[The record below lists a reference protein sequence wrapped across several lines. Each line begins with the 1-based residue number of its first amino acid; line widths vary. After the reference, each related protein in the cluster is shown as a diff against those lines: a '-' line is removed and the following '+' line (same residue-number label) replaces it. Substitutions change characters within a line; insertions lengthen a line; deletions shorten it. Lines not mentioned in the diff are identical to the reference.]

1 MLSHTGHLARLST
14 LLFAHLWKMCK
25 FGAVGV
31 LNTTIDMGLFWLLH
45 VNVGIPF
52 IIANLMSYSV
62 GMLNSFILNKT
73 WTFVDTRDQGS
84 IGRQLP
90 TFLAINAISLGLSSL
105 ILWVCIEPMGAMM
118 AKLLATLVS
127 FLVNFWATRT
137 FVFRSRA
144 GRTRSELQPH

>member
-1 MLSHTGHLARLST
+1 MLSHPSHLARLST

-45 VNVGIPF
+45 VKLGIPF
-52 IIANLMSYSV
+52 IIANLISYSV
-62 GMLNSFILNKT
+62 GMLNSFILNKR

-90 TFLAINAISLGLSSL
+90 TFLAINALSLGLSSL
-105 ILWVCIEPMGAMM
+105 ILWVCIEPMGAMT
-118 AKLLATLVS
+118 AKLLATAVS
-127 FLVNFWATRT
+127 FLVNFWANRT

-144 GRTRSELQPH
+144 ARARSQLQPH